1 MNTIA
6 RMDDGLHIREGL
18 VIPHWELIF
27 TASRSGGPGG
37 QHANKT
43 NSRVTLHWSL
53 DASSAL
59 SDYDKRRLRQSL
71 SHRINAEGVIQ
82 LHVEDTR
89 QQSRNKELAAER
101 LATLIREGLKTQKR
115 RRPTKRTKSSQRRR
129 VAEKRARGDVKKL
142 RKAPI
147 KSDD

>member
-6 RMDDGLHIREGL
+6 RMDDGLHIREGM

-101 LATLIREGLKTQKR
+101 LATLIRE
-115 RRPTKRTKSSQRRR
+115 
-129 VAEKRARGDVKKL
+129 D
-142 RKAPI
+142 
-147 KSDD
+147 